1 MRRSMRGLSLPA
13 LAAALLVAGLTPA
26 LALSQDAQTIVDRLK
41 ATIPDLKPVCSDRD
55 KLTAAV
61 TSATIALATAKKIN
75 GDHAVARKAGTEAG
89 YYLYFHCPP
98 S

>member
-1 MRRSMRGLSLPA
+1 MRSRSIPA
-13 LAAALLVAGLTPA
+13 LAAAVVLAGIAPA
-26 LALSQDAQTIVDRLK
+26 MALSQDAQTIVDRLK
-41 ATIPDLKPVCSDRD
+41 TTIPDLKPVCSDRD

-75 GDHAVARKAGTEAG
+75 GDHDVARKAGTEAG

>member
-1 MRRSMRGLSLPA
+1 MTRHMPA
-13 LAAALLVAGLTPA
+13 ALISVAMLAAALSSAPA
-26 LALSQDAQTIVDRLK
+26 FALSSDAQTIVDRLK
-41 ATIPDLKPVCSDRD
+41 ATIPDMKPVCSDRG

-75 GDHAVARKAGTEAG
+75 GDHAVARKAGQEAG

-98 S
+98 A

>member
-1 MRRSMRGLSLPA
+1 MKRPSLPA

-26 LALSQDAQTIVDRLK
+26 LALSEDAQTIVDRLK

-75 GDHAVARKAGTEAG
+75 SDREVARKAGTEAG

>member
-1 MRRSMRGLSLPA
+1 MRRFMRRLSLPA
-13 LAAALLVAGLTPA
+13 LTAALLVAGLTPA

-41 ATIPDLKPVCSDRD
+41 ATIPDMKPVCSDRD

>member
-1 MRRSMRGLSLPA
+1 MRRLSIPA

-26 LALSQDAQTIVDRLK
+26 SALSQDAQTIVDRLK